1 VYERQ
6 EKLQNVQD
14 VDQIIREELLK
25 QDDTT
30 ISYQTGSGFER
41 VEVDQKLADTP
52 DPRIHG
58 AKIIFDSRLDSFSQN
73 DDHLQNQL
81 RQQSYPKITLKD
93 KKEALFGKSESKD
106 EFDEEPSK
114 IKFKKSTEADSGE
127 QEAADER
134 RRSLQQKLIN
144 FKRQLVEVDVP
155 VEF

>member
-1 VYERQ
+1 
-6 EKLQNVQD
+6 

-30 ISYQTGSGFER
+30 ISYQTGSGYER

-58 AKIIFDSRLDSFSQN
+58 AKIIFDSRLDSFSQK

-93 KKEALFGKSESKD
+93 KKEALFGKSEPKD